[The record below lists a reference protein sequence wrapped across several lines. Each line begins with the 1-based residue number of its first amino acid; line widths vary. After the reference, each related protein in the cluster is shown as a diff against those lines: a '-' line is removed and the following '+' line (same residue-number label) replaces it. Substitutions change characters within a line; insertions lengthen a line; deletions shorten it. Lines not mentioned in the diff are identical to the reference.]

1 MELFI
6 VVSMTVSLLVVAAM
20 VQHYIVYM
28 VPFCIGTIHIWYQWQ
43 YALRFCSVIKE
54 DVVIVS
60 F

>member
-1 MELFI
+1 M
-6 VVSMTVSLLVVAAM
+6 VSMTVSLLVVAAM

-43 YALRFCSVIKE
+43 YAFRFCSVIKE